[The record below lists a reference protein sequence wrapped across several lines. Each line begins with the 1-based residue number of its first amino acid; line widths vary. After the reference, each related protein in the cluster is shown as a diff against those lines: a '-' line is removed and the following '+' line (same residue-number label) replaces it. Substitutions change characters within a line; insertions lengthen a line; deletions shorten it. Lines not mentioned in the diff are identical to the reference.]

1 MKKLLI
7 TISLTISLIFSSYS
21 TGWSLRIG
29 FLDYSPLRHPAP
41 DIKIENLERIV
52 LEDGLDQYQ
61 TEAVVATLFEELAYI
76 LKYEDGVDPYQTEAE
91 VATLFEELAYIFKY
105 PVTKSH
111 FIGECKDERIENC
124 RHNRGFGISFKAQ
137 TKDINNDN
145 FDDVIVELIHH
156 SACGS
161 GGCYQY
167 IIMNNKGKW
176 EAIGQSRSTYYLSKK
191 DDNGKSTFYY
201 ADYCML
207 SPCIYYRLD
216 LDNLN

>member
-21 TGWSLRIG
+21 IGWSKQIG

-41 DIKIENLERIV
+41 DIKLENLEKII

-61 TEAVVATLFEELAYI
+61 TEAVVAALFEELA
-76 LKYEDGVDPYQTEAE
+76 D
-91 VATLFEELAYIFKY
+91 IFKY
-105 PVTKSH
+105 HVTESH
-111 FIGECKDERIENC
+111 FIWECKDERKENC
-124 RHNRGFGISFKAQ
+124 RHNLGFGISFKAQ

-145 FDDVIVELIHH
+145 FDDVIVELSHP
-156 SACGS
+156 SFCGS

-176 EAIGQSRSTYYLSKK
+176 EAIGKSRSTYYLSKK
-191 DDNGKSTFYY
+191 DANGNSTFYY

-216 LDNLN
+216 FE

>member
-7 TISLTISLIFSSYS
+7 TISLIIGLIFCGFS
-21 TGWSLRIG
+21 TGWSKQIG

-41 DIKIENLERIV
+41 DIKIENLEKIV

-61 TEAVVATLFEELAYI
+61 TEAVVAALFEELA
-76 LKYEDGVDPYQTEAE
+76 D
-91 VATLFEELAYIFKY
+91 IFKY
-105 PVTKSH
+105 HVTKSH
-111 FIGECKDERIENC
+111 FIEECKDERKENC
-124 RHNRGFGISFKAQ
+124 RHNLGFGISFKAQ

-191 DDNGKSTFYY
+191 DTNGKSTFYY

>member
-7 TISLTISLIFSSYS
+7 TISLIIGLIFCGFS
-21 TGWSLRIG
+21 TGWSKQIG

-61 TEAVVATLFEELAYI
+61 TEAV
-76 LKYEDGVDPYQTEAE
+76 

-207 SPCIYYRLD
+207 SPCVYYRL
-216 LDNLN
+216 NFK

>member
-7 TISLTISLIFSSYS
+7 TISLIIGLIFCGFS
-21 TGWSLRIG
+21 TGWSKQIG

-41 DIKIENLERIV
+41 DIKLKNLEEII
-52 LEDGLDQYQ
+52 LEDGLDKYQ
-61 TEAVVATLFEELAYI
+61 TEAV
-76 LKYEDGVDPYQTEAE
+76 

-167 IIMNNKGKW
+167 IIMNTKGKW

>member
-1 MKKLLI
+1 MVFENKKI
-7 TISLTISLIFSSYS
+7 IDATVIILTF
-21 TGWSLRIG
+21 
-29 FLDYSPLRHPAP
+29 
-41 DIKIENLERIV
+41 N
-52 LEDGLDQYQ
+52 
-61 TEAVVATLFEELAYI
+61 EELHI
-76 LKYEDGVDPYQTEAE
+76 KRLLESIVGIFESIVIVDSGSTDDTLKIAHEYGVTVKHNKWPGDHASQLNWAIDNINITTKWVFRIDADE
-91 VATLFEELAYIFKY
+91 VL
-105 PVTKSH
+105 S
-111 FIGECKDERIENC
+111 
-124 RHNRGFGISFKAQ
+124 
-137 TKDINNDN
+137 
-145 FDDVIVELIHH
+145 DDVIVELIHP
-156 SACGS
+156 SFCGS

>member
-7 TISLTISLIFSSYS
+7 TISLIIGLIFCGFS
-21 TGWSLRIG
+21 TGWSKQIG

-41 DIKIENLERIV
+41 DIKIENLEKII

-61 TEAVVATLFEELAYI
+61 TEAV
-76 LKYEDGVDPYQTEAE
+76 

-176 EAIGQSRSTYYLSKK
+176 EAIGKSRSTYYLSKK
-191 DDNGKSTFYY
+191 DANGNSTFYY

>member
-7 TISLTISLIFSSYS
+7 KISLTISLIFSSYS
-21 TGWSLRIG
+21 TGWSKRIG
-29 FLDYSPLRHPAP
+29 FLDYSPLRHLAP
-41 DIKIENLERIV
+41 DIKLKNLEEII

-61 TEAVVATLFEELAYI
+61 TEAVVAALFDELA
-76 LKYEDGVDPYQTEAE
+76 D
-91 VATLFEELAYIFKY
+91 IFKY

>member
-1 MKKLLI
+1 MHRLSF
-7 TISLTISLIFSSYS
+7 TFCISSILIFGIFN
-21 TGWSLRIG
+21 TGWCKGIG

-41 DIKIENLERIV
+41 DIKLVNLEKII

-61 TEAVVATLFEELAYI
+61 TEAVVAALFEELA
-76 LKYEDGVDPYQTEAE
+76 D
-91 VATLFEELAYIFKY
+91 IFKY
-105 PVTKSH
+105 HVTESH
-111 FIGECKDERIENC
+111 FIWECKDEREENC
-124 RHNRGFGISFKAQ
+124 RHNLGFGISFKAQ

-145 FDDVIVELIHH
+145 FDDVIVELSHP
-156 SACGS
+156 SFCGS

-176 EAIGQSRSTYYLSKK
+176 EAIGKSRSTYYLSKK
-191 DDNGKSTFYY
+191 DANGNSTFYY

>member
-7 TISLTISLIFSSYS
+7 TISLIIGLIFCGFS
-21 TGWSLRIG
+21 TGWSKQIG

-61 TEAVVATLFEELAYI
+61 TEAV
-76 LKYEDGVDPYQTEAE
+76 

-191 DDNGKSTFYY
+191 DTNGKSTFYY

>member
-1 MKKLLI
+1 MKRFLI
-7 TISLTISLIFSSYS
+7 TFSLIIGLIFGGFSI
-21 TGWSLRIG
+21 GWSKRIG

-41 DIKIENLERIV
+41 DIKIENLEKII

-61 TEAVVATLFEELAYI
+61 TEAVVAALFEELA
-76 LKYEDGVDPYQTEAE
+76 D
-91 VATLFEELAYIFKY
+91 IFKY
-105 PVTKSH
+105 HVTKSH
-111 FIGECKDERIENC
+111 FIEECKDERKENC
-124 RHNRGFGISFKAQ
+124 RHNLGFGISFKAQ

-145 FDDVIVELIHH
+145 FDDVIVQLSHPSI
-156 SACGS
+156 CGS

-176 EAIGQSRSTYYLSKK
+176 EAIGKSRSTYYLSKK
-191 DDNGKSTFYY
+191 DANGNSTFYY

>member
-1 MKKLLI
+1 MKRLLI

-21 TGWSLRIG
+21 TGWSKRIG

-41 DIKIENLERIV
+41 DIKIENLEKII

-61 TEAVVATLFEELAYI
+61 TEAV
-76 LKYEDGVDPYQTEAE
+76 

-191 DDNGKSTFYY
+191 DTNGKSTFYY

-216 LDNLN
+216 LDNIN